1 MRAAVGELKARLS
14 EYLRKVKSGHEVVIT
29 ERGVPV
35 AKVVPLAAAERRH
48 SRRERLAR
56 AGILLLGRGRVR
68 RSLLKPPR
76 GSSAVGAEVLE
87 ALLDE
92 RRHGR

>member
-1 MRAAVGELKARLS
+1 VKAAVGELKARLS

-35 AKVVPLAAAERRH
+35 AKVVPLAPAERRD
-48 SRRERLAR
+48 SRRDRLAR
-56 AGILLLGRGRVR
+56 AGVLVLGRGRVR

-76 GSSAVGAEVLE
+76 GSSAVGEGVLE

-92 RRHGR
+92 RQHGR